1 MFGGP
6 GTYPELVNAGYIM
19 DLSDKDYISR
29 VSEGSL
35 SLQKLDDKV
44 YAVPLDQM
52 ANVVS

>member
-29 VSEGSL
+29 VSENSL

-44 YAVPLDQM
+44 
-52 ANVVS
+52 